1 MHLTRPFVVLI
12 SLFATT
18 IAAYQNTLDSSAD
31 ATSKRLQPP
40 ARVVVD
46 GAAQQQPTKSSAL
59 AEPGQAV
66 YQKYC
71 SVCHAQGIA
80 GAPKTGDQ
88 NSWQRRVDQ
97 GWPTLMK
104 HAISGYKGMP
114 AKGHCM
120 KCSEHDIEE
129 AVEYML
135 KGTGLDESRP

>member
-1 MHLTRPFVVLI
+1 MRLMRWLVIVF
-12 SLFATT
+12 SLSAGTLV
-18 IAAYQNTLDSSAD
+18 AYQNTLDSSPE
-31 ATSKRLQPP
+31 ATSKRLQSP

-46 GAAQQQPTKSSAL
+46 GAAQQQATKTAVS
-59 AEPGQAV
+59 AEPGQVV

-88 NSWQRRVDQ
+88 TSWQKRVEQ
-97 GWPTLMK
+97 GWPTLLK
-104 HAISGYKGMP
+104 HAVSGYKGMP

-135 KGTGLDESRP
+135 KGTGLDERHS